1 MYAKFVLYNFIKVE
15 KMSRERA
22 GEGFTIF
29 VEELHQMI
37 QDLNSRETSDPVAG
51 TLAIGMLKKNLI
63 FFRQADL
70 FEL

>member
-1 MYAKFVLYNFIKVE
+1 
-15 KMSRERA
+15 MSRERA

-51 TLAIGMLKKNLI
+51 TLAIGNLFYFN
-63 FFRQADL
+63 FFQRQAYL